1 MEDTIK
7 KLFEVDPKE
16 VPSSIPLFPLENVL
30 LLPFG
35 KLPLNIFEERYI
47 NMVLDSLKSHRMI
60 GIIQPRNNN
69 NDFFMMG
76 CIGKITS
83 YIETPDYRLVLN
95 LEGVCRFALHERNL
109 TPKGYYQAIID
120 TTSYLDD
127 LKSLEPMIDRDGLTK
142 KYADFFKMKK
152 LQIDREVLGETSNL
166 QLLSTLAMLA
176 PFNKIDKQAIL
187 ESPNLKES
195 VNNLNSIIDLNKFN
209 GKILSVVFKEYRKD
223 ELKFISFNA
232 KKARGLMTQFIIKNK
247 IDSNKDIKEFD
258 YDNYNFDSKLSDDST
273 FVFTR

>member
-7 KLFEVDPKE
+7 NLFEVDPKKI
-16 VPSSIPLFPLENVL
+16 PSSIPLFPLENVL

-60 GIIQPRNNN
+60 GIIQPKNNN

-95 LEGVCRFALHERNL
+95 LEGVCRFVLHERNL
-109 TPKGYYQAIID
+109 SPKGYYQATID
-120 TTSYLDD
+120 TSNYLDD
-127 LKSLEPMIDRDGLTK
+127 LNNLEPMVDRNNLIQ
-142 KYADFFKMKK
+142 KYANFFKMKK
-152 LQIDREVLGETSNL
+152 LEIDREVLSETSNL

-187 ESPNLKES
+187 ESPNVKERI
-195 VNNLNSIIDLNKFN
+195 NTINSILDLNTFQ
-209 GKILSVVFKEYRKD
+209 VV
-223 ELKFISFNA
+223 
-232 KKARGLMTQFIIKNK
+232 
-247 IDSNKDIKEFD
+247 SN
-258 YDNYNFDSKLSDDST
+258 NSNQLN
-273 FVFTR
+273 

>member
-7 KLFEVDPKE
+7 NLFEVDPKKI
-16 VPSSIPLFPLENVL
+16 PSSIPLFPLENVL

-47 NMVLDSLKSHRMI
+47 NMVLDSVKSHRMI
-60 GIIQPRNNN
+60 GIIQPKNNN

-95 LEGVCRFALHERNL
+95 LEGICRFVLHERNL
-109 TPKGYYQAIID
+109 SPKGYYQATID
-120 TTSYLDD
+120 TSDYLDD
-127 LKSLEPMIDRDGLTK
+127 LNNLEPMVDRNNLIQ
-142 KYADFFKMKK
+142 KYANFFKMKK
-152 LQIDREVLGETSNL
+152 LEIDREVLAETSNL

-187 ESPNLKES
+187 ESPNVKERI
-195 VNNLNSIIDLNKFN
+195 NTINSILDLNTFQ
-209 GKILSVVFKEYRKD
+209 VV
-223 ELKFISFNA
+223 
-232 KKARGLMTQFIIKNK
+232 
-247 IDSNKDIKEFD
+247 SN
-258 YDNYNFDSKLSDDST
+258 NSNQLN
-273 FVFTR
+273 

>member
-7 KLFEVDPKE
+7 NLFEVDPKKI
-16 VPSSIPLFPLENVL
+16 PSSIPLFPLENVL

-60 GIIQPRNNN
+60 GIIQPKNNN

-95 LEGVCRFALHERNL
+95 LEGICRFVLHERNL
-109 TPKGYYQAIID
+109 SPKGYYQATID
-120 TTSYLDD
+120 ASDYLDD
-127 LKSLEPMIDRDGLTK
+127 LNNLEPMVDRNNLIQ
-142 KYADFFKMKK
+142 KYANLFKMKK
-152 LQIDREVLGETSNL
+152 LEIDREVLAETSNL

-187 ESPNLKES
+187 ESPNVKERI
-195 VNNLNSIIDLNKFN
+195 NTINSILDLNTFQ
-209 GKILSVVFKEYRKD
+209 VV
-223 ELKFISFNA
+223 
-232 KKARGLMTQFIIKNK
+232 
-247 IDSNKDIKEFD
+247 SN
-258 YDNYNFDSKLSDDST
+258 NSNQLN
-273 FVFTR
+273 

>member
-7 KLFEVDPKE
+7 KLFDIDPNKI
-16 VPSSIPLFPLENVL
+16 PSSIPLFPLENVL

-47 NMVLDSLKSHRMI
+47 NMVLDSLKTHRMI
-60 GIIQPRNNN
+60 GIIQPKNNN

-95 LEGVCRFALHERNL
+95 LEGVCRFVLHERNL
-109 TPKGYYQAIID
+109 TPKGYYQASID
-120 TTSYLDD
+120 TSNYLED
-127 LKSLEPMIDRDGLTK
+127 LNSMEPMIDRNSLIQ
-142 KYADFFKMKK
+142 KYANFFKMKK
-152 LQIDREVLGETSNL
+152 LEIDKEVLAETSNL

-187 ESPNLKES
+187 ESPNVKERI
-195 VNNLNSIIDLNKFN
+195 NTINSILDLNTFQ
-209 GKILSVVFKEYRKD
+209 VV
-223 ELKFISFNA
+223 
-232 KKARGLMTQFIIKNK
+232 
-247 IDSNKDIKEFD
+247 SN
-258 YDNYNFDSKLSDDST
+258 NSNQLN
-273 FVFTR
+273 

>member
-7 KLFEVDPKE
+7 NLFEVDPKKI
-16 VPSSIPLFPLENVL
+16 PSSIPLFPLENVL

-60 GIIQPRNNN
+60 GIIQPKNNN

-95 LEGVCRFALHERNL
+95 LEGVCRFVLHERNL
-109 TPKGYYQAIID
+109 SPKGYYQATID
-120 TTSYLDD
+120 TSNYLDD
-127 LKSLEPMIDRDGLTK
+127 LNNLEPMVDRNNLIQ
-142 KYADFFKMKK
+142 KYANFFKMKK
-152 LQIDREVLGETSNL
+152 LEIDREVLAETSNL

-187 ESPNLKES
+187 ESPNVKERI
-195 VNNLNSIIDLNKFN
+195 NTINSILDLNTFQ
-209 GKILSVVFKEYRKD
+209 VV
-223 ELKFISFNA
+223 
-232 KKARGLMTQFIIKNK
+232 
-247 IDSNKDIKEFD
+247 SN
-258 YDNYNFDSKLSDDST
+258 NSNQLN
-273 FVFTR
+273 